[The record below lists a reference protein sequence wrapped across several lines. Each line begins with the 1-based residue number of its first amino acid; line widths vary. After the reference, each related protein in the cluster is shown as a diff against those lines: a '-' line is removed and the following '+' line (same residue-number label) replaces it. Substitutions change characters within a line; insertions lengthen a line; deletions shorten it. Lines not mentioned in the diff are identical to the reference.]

1 MTVLEKRRIDGLET
15 LIQQQ
20 ETAILA
26 LTDQVVDLKAEQQNR
41 DEVLKVLTD
50 NAGIQVDLNRG
61 FLLKIEALGNALLAS
76 NIRIKHLEDEREYE
90 IAIKKIY

>member
-20 ETAILA
+20 ATAILA
-26 LTDQVVDLKAEQQNR
+26 LTNQVADLKAEQQNR

-50 NAGIQVDLNRG
+50 NAGIQADLNRG
-61 FLLKIEALGNALLAS
+61 FLFKIEEL
-76 NIRIKHLEDEREYE
+76 
-90 IAIKKIY
+90 KKVYNNYFKGLNN